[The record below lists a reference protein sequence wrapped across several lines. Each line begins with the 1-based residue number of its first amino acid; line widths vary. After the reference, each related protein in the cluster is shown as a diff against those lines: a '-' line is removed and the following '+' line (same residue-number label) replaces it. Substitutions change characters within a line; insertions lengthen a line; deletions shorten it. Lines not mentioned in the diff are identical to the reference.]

1 MRDLAYE
8 QQFFKNLEET
18 VAARSGMNAI
28 PLVHLIEKRMA
39 MGAEQY
45 GDSTFLT
52 DDRDLQHEA
61 REELAD
67 AIAYCL
73 FSVQRLM
80 ATGED
85 HAEAVH
91 HLFESSVL
99 ICSAEAHVR
108 AAKLARRGV

>member
-8 QQFFKNLEET
+8 SAFFKNLEET

-28 PLVHLIEKRMA
+28 PLVHLVEARMT

-45 GDSTFLT
+45 GDTSFMT
-52 DDRDLQHEA
+52 DDRDMAAEA
-61 REELAD
+61 KDELAD
-67 AIAYCL
+67 AIAYNL
-73 FSVQRLM
+73 FRLERLM

-85 HAEAVH
+85 HSEEIW

-108 AAKLARRGV
+108 AAKLARRGI